1 MFFTTLLLMGP
12 ALASPILDQVAGT
25 DPQVAPPLF
34 QATTTAPAAGVI
46 PSTPAHRVRLVT
58 LDLALLAQTAQ
69 QGSGQNGLTLNLFDD
84 LSVRAEFASKEAA
97 YGGGWIWNGTLANDA
112 EGSVKISVMQQVVSA
127 TVFYQDELYQIDY
140 AGNGVHW
147 LRHSDPSGVPDC
159 GTNDTHGIFSEATVA
174 PRGGSGSRAAITD
187 IDVLVVYS
195 TAAKNVSGG
204 TNGMQ
209 SKINL
214 AVSETNSGYSSSGVD
229 QQLILVHTE
238 EMIGYSEPSS
248 FSQILYDLADENDG
262 DMDNVHALRDQYGA
276 DCVAMICQNGQYC
289 GIAYLMTSVG
299 PGFEDSAFSVT
310 NYSCA
315 TGYYSFGHELG
326 HNMGSTH
333 DPGSA
338 GSAAYSYSYGF
349 RTSNSQYRTIMA
361 YSPGTRVNRWSS
373 PNVVYA
379 GFTMGNSSQ
388 DNVRSLNN
396 TASTVAAWRVN
407 TPPTPTLQV
416 GTLLAGFLG
425 VANLSNMT
433 ASGSAVLAYSLN
445 GNSPTSTPYGVADL
459 SAPIGQFPSVT
470 VNVGGGASVFLS
482 VPAGASG
489 TTVWFQALDLSTS
502 TFTNGV
508 ETTVQ

>member
-1 MFFTTLLLMGP
+1 MIPTTLLLMV
-12 ALASPILDQVAGT
+12 AAYASPSLVQVEA
-25 DPQVAPPLF
+25 PQVPTAPPLF
-34 QATTTAPAAGVI
+34 QATTQAPAPGVV
-46 PSTPAHRVRLVT
+46 PSTPALRTRLATVDVG
-58 LDLALLAQTAQ
+58 LLAHSSQPGAAQTAV
-69 QGSGQNGLTLNLFDD
+69 TLNLFDD
-84 LSVRAEFASKEAA
+84 LAVRAEFSSKTEA
-97 YGGGWIWNGTLANDA
+97 YGGGWIWNGSLHNDA
-112 EGSVKISVMQQVVSA
+112 DGSVQISVMQQVVSA
-127 TVFYQDELYQIDY
+127 TVRYQDELYQIDY

-147 LRHSDPSGVPDC
+147 LRHSDPSGAPDC
-159 GTNDTHGIFSEATVA
+159 GTTDSHGILSEATVA
-174 PRGGSGSRAAITD
+174 PRGGSGARGVITD

-214 AVSETNSGYSSSGVD
+214 AVAETNSGYSLSGVD

-248 FSQILYDLADENDG
+248 FSQILSDLSSKSDG

-289 GIAYLMTSVG
+289 GIAYLMTNVS
-299 PGFEDSAFSVT
+299 PNFEDSAFSVT
-310 NYSCA
+310 NYGCA

-373 PNVVYA
+373 PLVSYN

-433 ASGSAVLAYSLN
+433 ASGSAVLAYSLA

-459 SAPIGQFPSVT
+459 SAPIGQFPSVA
-470 VNVGGGASVFLS
+470 VNAGGGASVFLS
-482 VPAGASG
+482 IPAGASG
-489 TTVWFQALDLSTS
+489 TTVWFQALDLGTS

-508 ETTVQ
+508 QATVQ